1 MPLVGRVG
9 DNAQHDGDD
18 HPAKQGSPDV
28 FVNGKAVMRVGDPGK
43 GWTAK
48 KGSKGVLVNGIPV
61 HRVGDE
67 TSHDTGDGQLVDG
80 SQDVLV
86 GDLGGGDPK
95 PIPHDRSL
103 ALDVSDAR
111 GRAIQDVTVT
121 VSCPHKDDRTEK
133 VSGNTS
139 LSGLCT
145 ASTVTVQKPLQKGT
159 WDKGAQSPEILGPTH
174 HVDAPAAVPAAAPA
188 ASPAVASP
196 AAAPS
201 AAPAPTHV
209 VNAPA
214 PPATPP
220 AQQEVHIVKPTTSS
234 ASVKLTTVHNW
245 VETVFAAFGQTMPT
259 AATEIA
265 ILGVREASLS
275 GKGTV
280 DELEAEA
287 GEGQTDKETTTR
299 TTRDDNFSDDPGW
312 NDLLFVAFTDS
323 TPEKAQHVEVFECTI
338 DAGAVSS
345 DATGV
350 PITLEGKLYG
360 GLPGDHISSR
370 YPGKDICLHLFTGK
384 FGKMALARECTC
396 KYRTFENVASAKI
409 GATNWLFCS
418 TEDNASIHMHFG
430 AEYNRVGNWSEGCTV
445 LHHHYFVKDKS
456 GKNVVDPKAKRYAR
470 FRELFT
476 GAANKAN
483 IPYLVVSS
491 QYVRSYAEWAKL
503 LTDQPAEA
511 GKNQSVI
518 LKDKLREAPDLPGR
532 YLPSFVQT
540 AFAKAVNDLAADKA
554 TSPAHAANLK
564 ASMQNVTFTLSI

>member
-1 MPLVGRVG
+1 
-9 DNAQHDGDD
+9 
-18 HPAKQGSPDV
+18 
-28 FVNGKAVMRVGDPGK
+28 VNGKAVMRVGDPGK

-67 TSHDTGDGQLVDG
+67 TAHDTGNGQLVDG
-80 SQDVLV
+80 SQDVFV

-95 PIPHDRSL
+95 PVPHDRSL

-111 GRAIQDVTVT
+111 GRAIQDVTVK
-121 VSCPHKDDRTEK
+121 VSCPHQDDRTEK
-133 VSGNTS
+133 VSGNTT
-139 LSGLCT
+139 LAGLCT

-174 HVDAPAAVPAAAPA
+174 HVDTAAPAPPA
-188 ASPAVASP
+188 ASPAAPAPSPLASTPAASP
-196 AAAPS
+196 AAAPAPAT
-201 AAPAPTHV
+201 AAPAAAAPPADTHV

-220 AQQEVHIVKPTTSS
+220 AQQEVHIVKPTTPN
-234 ASVKLTTVHNW
+234 ASIKLTTVHNW

-259 AATEIA
+259 GATEIA

-280 DELEAEA
+280 DELEAAA

-299 TTRDDNFSDDPGW
+299 TARKDDFTEDPGW

-360 GLPGDHISSR
+360 GLPGGHISSR
-370 YPGKDICLHLFTGK
+370 YPGNDICLHLFTGK

-396 KYRTFENVASAKI
+396 KYRTFENIASAKI
-409 GATNWLFCS
+409 AATNWLFCT
-418 TEDNASIHMHFG
+418 TEDNASVHMHFG

-456 GKNVVDPKAKRYAR
+456 GKNVVDPAAKRYAR
-470 FRELFT
+470 FRQLFT

-503 LTDQPAEA
+503 LTDQPGEA
-511 GKNQSVI
+511 GKNESVI
-518 LKDKLREAPDLPGR
+518 LKDKLREAPGLSGR

-540 AFAKAVNDLAADKA
+540 AFAKAVNDLAEDKS
-554 TSPAHAANLK
+554 TSPVHAANLK